1 MPKILV
7 VDDCRI
13 SRMMIINTLKK
24 NGFDELM
31 QATDGNEA
39 VVYYKTTH
47 PDLTILDITMPN
59 KCGITALEEIIKYDN
74 KAKIVMM
81 SASGDEEIVIK
92 AIKTGASNYI
102 VKPFNAEKLL
112 NVIQKVLSK

>member
-1 MPKILV
+1 MPKIMV

-31 QATDGNEA
+31 QAADGDQA
-39 VVYYKTTH
+39 VVLYKTMK
-47 PDLTILDITMPN
+47 PDLMILDITMPN
-59 KCGITALEEIIKYDN
+59 KCGITALEEIIEYDN

-81 SASGDEEIVIK
+81 SASGNEEIVLK

-102 VKPFNAEKLL
+102 VKPFNAEKFMS
-112 NVIQKVLSK
+112 VIQKVLNK